1 MFLENLSASLLSI
14 CKKRQLSQ
22 ETAAHLCAISPRF
35 FGDILRKQAVPTINT
50 LEKLCVGLQKTPDE
64 LLLSPKDKHPLSGF

>member
-1 MFLENLSASLLSI
+1 MFSENLSVSLQNI

-22 ETAAHLCAISPRF
+22 EAAAHLCEISPRF
-35 FGDILRKQAVPTINT
+35 FGNILRKQAVPTLST

-64 LLLSPKDKHPLSGF
+64 LLLPPK